1 MKKTLIGLAFCSPWL
16 IGFLVFGLYPV
27 ALSLYYS
34 FTNFNILQHPHWI
47 AFQNY
52 TTMFHDPLFW
62 TSVYNTLYI
71 TVIGVPLSIILGIAA
86 AVLLNQ
92 KVKGMGIFRTLIYLP
107 TIVPPVAVAIVW
119 LFILNPDYGLLNAG
133 LAWFHLPQP
142 GWLASPIFAK
152 PSMLFMILWQSG
164 QVIVIMLAGLQD
176 IPKDM
181 YESAMIDGA
190 GFWVIL
196 RRIMLPMLS
205 PVIFYNIVMGIVN
218 FMNFFTQAFVVTS
231 KTNLGAPL
239 NSTMF
244 YPLYIYQ
251 NAFGYLKMG
260 YASAMA
266 WGLLVITL
274 VLTFLV
280 FGVGNRSV
288 YYGGD
293 QDR

>member
-1 MKKTLIGLAFCSPWL
+1 MKKILTGLAFCSPWL
-16 IGFLVFGLYPV
+16 IGFLVFGLYPI

-34 FTNFNILQHPHWI
+34 FTDFNILQIPHWI
-47 AFQNY
+47 GLENY
-52 TTMFHDPLFW
+52 QKMFHDHLFW
-62 TSVYNTLYI
+62 KSVYNTLYI
-71 TVIGVPLSIILGIAA
+71 TVIGVPLSIILGVIA

-92 KVKGMGIFRTLIYLP
+92 NVKGMSIFRTLIYLP

-119 LFILNPDYGLLNAG
+119 LFILNPDYGLLNAVLG
-133 LAWFHLPQP
+133 WLHLPQP
-142 GWLASPIFAK
+142 GWLASPLFSK
-152 PSMLFMILWQSG
+152 PAMLFMILWQSG

-205 PVIFYNIVMGIVN
+205 PVIFYNVVMGIVN

-231 KTNLGAPL
+231 KGNLGDPL

-251 NAFGYLKMG
+251 NAFGFLKMG

-266 WGLLVITL
+266 WGLLVMTL
-274 VLTFLV
+274 LLTFIV

-288 YYGGD
+288 YYGGE